1 VTRLPARW
9 PGLRGLVLA
18 AGGSRRLGHPK
29 QAVRI
34 DGVPLIRRIV
44 RMVTE
49 VCDGPVVVVLGA
61 SSERVANCLQGT
73 NFIRVD
79 NRRWQSG
86 LGSSLARGLEALEGR
101 CRAALVT
108 ACDLPCLSKEDLET
122 LAAAWDRKPDRPA
135 AARYEGVLGTP
146 AILPARVF
154 PDLAEA
160 RGDVGARDYLRRP
173 DLSVTPVDLAGAA
186 LDLDSHQDL
195 DGIRRLSGA
204 NRKT

>member
-1 VTRLPARW
+1 VTRVPARW

-44 RMVTE
+44 RMVAE
-49 VCDGPVVVVLGA
+49 VCEGHVVVVLGA
-61 SSERVANCLQGT
+61 SSERVANCLQGMD
-73 NFIRVD
+73 FIRVD
-79 NRRWQSG
+79 NRDWQSG
-86 LGSSLARGLEALEGR
+86 LGSSLAQGVEALDGC
-101 CRAALVT
+101 CRAVLVT
-108 ACDLPCLSKEDLET
+108 ACDLPCLSKEDLEM
-122 LAAAWDRKPDRPA
+122 LATAWSRAPDRPA

-154 PDLAEA
+154 PDLPEA

-173 DLSVTPVDLAGAA
+173 DVSVTPVDLAGAS
-186 LDLDSHQDL
+186 LDLDRAQDL
-195 DGIRRLSGA
+195 DGIRRLSGTD
-204 NRKT
+204 RKT